1 MAFGG
6 SAREGSALASELAL
20 CLPASVISVVRS
32 GSEPE
37 EAQLLALT
45 GGVGG

>member
-1 MAFGG
+1 M
-6 SAREGSALASELAL
+6 SQLTSALA
-20 CLPASVISVVRS
+20 VVRS